1 MIKKLVDRR
10 REVKNMIKT
19 ERNAARAKQL
29 DIRQMALKLTA
40 NSMYGCLGFAAS
52 RFYAKPLAELVTL
65 QGREILQSTV
75 DLAQGNLGRNVI
87 YGDTDSI
94 MINTESTNIAE
105 VVDMAKQFKKLS
117 DKRFK
122 VLEIEMDGLYKS
134 MLLLKKKKYA
144 ALMVKQLPDG
154 SYTTV
159 IEQKGLDIVRR
170 DWSPLAKEQGNL
182 ALKEILSGN
191 PTEDVV
197 EGIHETLRKCRED
210 LVNGAVTMDKFI
222 ITKQLTKRP
231 EDYPDAANQAHVQV
245 ALRLRAAGKREGVNQ
260 GETVPY
266 VIALKTDASAE
277 EIASGR
283 AVNQSSGGKGLADRA
298 YHPDEVS
305 AENSGLKLDLH
316 YYLTQQVHPVVS
328 RLCQPIEGTDAA
340 HIANCLGL
348 DPSKFHHQ
356 VVTATGGNEYDD
368 DLLAPATALDDEERF
383 KRCKPLVLRTA
394 GGEFEFPGVDA
405 ILAGQVAPDASLAP
419 APKTNGAPDGGKE
432 NAANPPNAGK
442 LAGDAAWRRVPRPL
456 SELTRSPTRFASRC
470 ATPSTR
476 TTPRRCAATT
486 SWRRRRLATCRS
498 AWAPTPP

>member
-1 MIKKLVDRR
+1 M
-10 REVKNMIKT
+10 
-19 ERNAARAKQL
+19 
-29 DIRQMALKLTA
+29 
-40 NSMYGCLGFAAS
+40 
-52 RFYAKPLAELVTL
+52 
-65 QGREILQSTV
+65 
-75 DLAQGNLGRNVI
+75 
-87 YGDTDSI
+87 
-94 MINTESTNIAE
+94 
-105 VVDMAKQFKKLS
+105 
-117 DKRFK
+117 
-122 VLEIEMDGLYKS
+122 
-134 MLLLKKKKYA
+134 
-144 ALMVKQLPDG
+144 
-154 SYTTV
+154 
-159 IEQKGLDIVRR
+159 
-170 DWSPLAKEQGNL
+170 
-182 ALKEILSGN
+182 
-191 PTEDVV
+191 
-197 EGIHETLRKCRED
+197 
-210 LVNGAVTMDKFI
+210 NGAVTMDKFI

-356 VVTATGGNEYDD
+356 VVTANGGDGTTTTSS
-368 DLLAPATALDDEERF
+368 PQPQPSTTERF

-405 ILAGQVAPDASLAP
+405 ILAGEVAPDASLAP
-419 APKTNGAPDGGKE
+419 APRRTE
-432 NAANPPNAGK
+432 EPPRSARRRQGERPPTRGK
-442 LAGDAAWRRVPRPL
+442 LAGVAR
-456 SELTRSPTRFASRC
+456 
-470 ATPSTR
+470 
-476 TTPRRCAATT
+476 
-486 SWRRRRLATCRS
+486 
-498 AWAPTPP
+498 